1 MFDSRDASVFLCFLQ
16 RTKEWKNMKK
26 VISAVLAVV
35 WVVFFSP
42 FHLTNA
48 YLRSSVFD
56 TVTVERQETVWQIAG
71 RYTED
76 EGHIRSLVEA
86 IIEVN
91 ALSPDGAIRA
101 GQRLRVP
108 ALKADAGPQFA
119 HR

>member
-1 MFDSRDASVFLCFLQ
+1 
-16 RTKEWKNMKK
+16 MKK
-26 VISAVLAVV
+26 MMWAVLAVV

-48 YLRSSVFD
+48 YLRSSTFD
-56 TVTVERQETVWQIAG
+56 TVTVERRETVWQIAG

-76 EGHIRSLVEA
+76 ERNIRSLVEA

-91 ALSPDGAIRA
+91 ALSPDGAIRV

-108 ALKADAGPQFA
+108 VLKKDAGPQLA
-119 HR
+119 TR

>member
-1 MFDSRDASVFLCFLQ
+1 
-16 RTKEWKNMKK
+16 MKK
-26 VISAVLAVV
+26 MMGTVLAVI
-35 WVVFFSP
+35 WVIFFSP
-42 FHLTNA
+42 LHLTNA
-48 YLRSSVFD
+48 YLRSSDFD

-71 RYTED
+71 RYTAD
-76 EGHIRSLVEA
+76 EKNIRSLVEA

-108 ALKADAGPQFA
+108 VLKGETGPQLA

>member
-1 MFDSRDASVFLCFLQ
+1 MNK
-16 RTKEWKNMKK
+16 TIW
-26 VISAVLAVV
+26 AVLAVV

-48 YLRSSVFD
+48 YLRSSTFD
-56 TVTVERQETVWQIAG
+56 TVTVERRDTVWQIAG

-76 EGHIRSLVEA
+76 EGNIRALVEA

-91 ALSPDGAIRA
+91 ALSPDGAIRV

-108 ALKADAGPQFA
+108 VLKKDVGPQLA
-119 HR
+119 TR